1 MSNTPE
7 SKIPNPDFIGTELI
21 EELKGQYKAAGG
33 LSAAFNVKTNINPWS
48 PITST
53 YISDNGAAADLAI
66 GEIQVNLA
74 DIHRIVTTL
83 SEETPPQ
90 RIYHDVPGQDWRAAA
105 FDLAQLSRFRI
116 SGAGNAFF
124 VNCAP
129 RLEQRGVEGNNK
141 GENVYVAML
150 PGGAVASGVSPHSF
164 AFFRDL
170 VEEDDLEIYRVDVQ
184 TEGSQF
190 RSRDFFPW
198 FSEILAYNLGD
209 KAEGWKDDLSVEE
222 RRAFLQQFN
231 FIDTEDK
238 LELKDIPDLTR
249 QPVVARTDVHGNLKL
264 SISTS
269 DAKPEWL
276 GKPLQVT
283 VKGQTFEAE
292 IRKNMFDASSDRR
305 GISTGSSGQFPDSS
319 KPDPR
324 FLEIAIIGKSLRE
337 DLALSDQDL
346 KEGVDVFIDVSDDH
360 HEHDVALSNGADN
373 DGLTHPE
380 A

>member
-1 MSNTPE
+1 MSNK
-7 SKIPNPDFIGTELI
+7 KIPNPEFIGIDLI
-21 EELKGQYKAAGG
+21 EDLKQQYQEAGG
-33 LSAAFNVKTNINPWS
+33 LTAAFNVKTNINPWS

-66 GEIQVNLA
+66 GEIKVNLA

-90 RIYHDVPGQDWRAAA
+90 RIYHDVPAQDWRAAA

-170 VEEDDLEIYRVDVQ
+170 VEDDNLEIYKVDVQ

-209 KAEGWKDDLSVEE
+209 KAHGWKDDLSVEE
-222 RRAFLQQFN
+222 RREFLEQFN
-231 FIDTEDK
+231 FIDTSEV

-269 DAKPEWL
+269 DADPEWIGQEL
-276 GKPLQVT
+276 EVT
-283 VKGQTFEAE
+283 IKGQTFSAE
-292 IRKNMFDASSDRR
+292 IRKNMFDASSDKR
-305 GISTGSSGQFPDSS
+305 GISTGSSGQFADSS
-319 KPDPR
+319 KDDPR

-337 DLALSDQDL
+337 DLGITDQDL
-346 KEGVDVFIDVSDDH
+346 KEGVDVYINTKPDENPNDLTVSHHADD
-360 HEHDVALSNGADN
+360 
-373 DGLTHPE
+373 DGLQHSTAE
-380 A
+380 

>member
-1 MSNTPE
+1 MSNK
-7 SKIPNPDFIGTELI
+7 KIPNPEFIGIDLI
-21 EELKGQYKAAGG
+21 EDLKQQYQEAGG
-33 LSAAFNVKTNINPWS
+33 LTAAFNVKTNINPWS

-66 GEIQVNLA
+66 GEIKVNLA

-90 RIYHDVPGQDWRAAA
+90 RIYHDVPAQDWRAAA

-170 VEEDDLEIYRVDVQ
+170 VEDDNLEIYKVDVQ

-209 KAEGWKDDLSVEE
+209 KADGWKDDLSVEE
-222 RRAFLQQFN
+222 RREFLEQFN
-231 FIDTEDK
+231 FIDTSEV

-269 DAKPEWL
+269 DSDPEWIGQEL
-276 GKPLQVT
+276 EVT
-283 VKGQTFEAE
+283 IKGQTFSAE
-292 IRKNMFDASSDRR
+292 IRKNMFDASSDKR
-305 GISTGSSGQFPDSS
+305 GISTGSSGQFADSS
-319 KPDPR
+319 KDDPR

-337 DLALSDQDL
+337 DLGITDQDL
-346 KEGVDVFIDVSDDH
+346 KEGVDVYINTKPDENPNDLTVSHHADD
-360 HEHDVALSNGADN
+360 
-373 DGLTHPE
+373 DGLQHSTAE
-380 A
+380 

>member
-1 MSNTPE
+1 MSNK
-7 SKIPNPDFIGTELI
+7 KIPNPEFIGIDLI
-21 EELKGQYKAAGG
+21 EDLKQQYQEAGG
-33 LSAAFNVKTNINPWS
+33 LTAAFNVKTNINPWS

-66 GEIQVNLA
+66 GEIKVNLA

-90 RIYHDVPGQDWRAAA
+90 RIYHDVPAQDWRAAA

-170 VEEDDLEIYRVDVQ
+170 VEDDNLEIYKVDVQ

-209 KAEGWKDDLSVEE
+209 KADGWKDDLSVEE
-222 RRAFLQQFN
+222 RREFLEQFN
-231 FIDTEDK
+231 FIDTSEV

-269 DAKPEWL
+269 DSDPEWIGQEL
-276 GKPLQVT
+276 EVT
-283 VKGQTFEAE
+283 IKGQTFSAE
-292 IRKNMFDASSDRR
+292 IRKNMFDASSDKR
-305 GISTGSSGQFPDSS
+305 GISTGSSGQFADSS
-319 KPDPR
+319 KDDPR

-337 DLALSDQDL
+337 DLGITDQDL
-346 KEGVDVFIDVSDDH
+346 KEGVDVYINTKPDENPNVLTVSHHADD
-360 HEHDVALSNGADN
+360 
-373 DGLTHPE
+373 DGLQHSTAE
-380 A
+380 